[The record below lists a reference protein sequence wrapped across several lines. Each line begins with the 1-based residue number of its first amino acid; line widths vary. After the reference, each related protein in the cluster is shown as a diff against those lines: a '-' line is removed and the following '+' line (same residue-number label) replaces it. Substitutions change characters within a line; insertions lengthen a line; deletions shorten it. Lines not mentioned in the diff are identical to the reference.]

1 MRRDRQGGS
10 CERPEGV
17 CQERSREEDGKAD
30 GDIRAQPIIIGQG
43 ALTVGNLVAEA
54 VNVRG
59 GVPGSIRGNAVAL
72 QSLSRIEADV
82 FHRSLTIEQGAFYE
96 GKSRRLDDPMSRQR
110 ADNVFLPTR

>member
-30 GDIRAQPIIIGQG
+30 GDIRAQRIIIGQG

-59 GVPGSIRGNAVAL
+59 GVPGSIRG
-72 QSLSRIEADV
+72 
-82 FHRSLTIEQGAFYE
+82 
-96 GKSRRLDDPMSRQR
+96 
-110 ADNVFLPTR
+110 TRWRCNP